1 MRLICQKCAHP
12 RGTTP
17 PLEAIIHTPIE
28 LARKAARI
36 AQEKK
41 AEDLVLLE
49 LERKVSY
56 CDYFLICS
64 GRNRRQVRAIAESL
78 STTFKRELG
87 LAPLSVEGMETGR
100 LVLLDFGDIV
110 VHVFDEPLR
119 GFYDLEGLWRDAPRQ
134 ELSDFMESESQAA
147 SAV

>member
-1 MRLICQKCAHP
+1 M
-12 RGTTP
+12 
-17 PLEAIIHTPIE
+17 EAPIQTPIE
-28 LARKAARI
+28 LARIAARI

-56 CDYFLICS
+56 CDFFLICS

-78 STTFKRELG
+78 STSFKKELG
-87 LAPLSVEGMETGR
+87 LAPLSTEGMESGR
-100 LVLLDFGDIV
+100 WVLLDFGDIV
-110 VHVFDEPLR
+110 VHVFEEPLR
-119 GFYDLEGLWRDAPRQ
+119 GFYDLEGLWQDAPRV
-134 ELSDFMESESQAA
+134 ELPDFAAPETQAA

>member
-1 MRLICQKCAHP
+1 M
-12 RGTTP
+12 
-17 PLEAIIHTPIE
+17 EAAISTPIE
-28 LARKAARI
+28 LAHRAAHI

-64 GRNRRQVRAIAESL
+64 GRNRRQVRAIAESIA
-78 STTFKRELG
+78 TTFKKELG
-87 LAPLSVEGMETGR
+87 VSALSVEGKESGR
-100 LVLLDFGDIV
+100 WVLLDFGDIV

-119 GFYDLEGLWRDAPRQ
+119 GFYDLEGLWKDAPRRDIPKIE
-134 ELSDFMESESQAA
+134 ELETQAA
-147 SAV
+147 TAV

>member
-1 MRLICQKCAHP
+1 M
-12 RGTTP
+12 
-17 PLEAIIHTPIE
+17 EAAIPTPIE
-28 LARKAARI
+28 LAHKAAQI

-56 CDYFLICS
+56 CDFFLVCS
-64 GRNRRQVRAIAESL
+64 GRNRRQVRAIAESIA
-78 STTFKRELG
+78 TQFKREIG
-87 LAPLSVEGMETGR
+87 IKALSVEGMETGR
-100 LVLLDFGDIV
+100 WVLLDFGDIV

-119 GFYDLEGLWRDAPRQ
+119 GFYDLEGLWKDAPRR
-134 ELSDFMESESQAA
+134 EIPAPGTTEPPAA

>member
-1 MRLICQKCAHP
+1 M
-12 RGTTP
+12 
-17 PLEAIIHTPIE
+17 EATIQTPIE
-28 LARKAARI
+28 LAHRAARI

-41 AEDLVLLE
+41 AEDLVILE

-64 GRNRRQVRAIAESL
+64 GRNRRQVRAIAESI
-78 STTFKRELG
+78 SATFKQEIG
-87 LAPLSVEGMETGR
+87 LAPLSIEGMESGR
-100 LVLLDFGDIV
+100 WVLLDFGEVV

-119 GFYDLEGLWRDAPRQ
+119 GFYDLEGLWKDAPRQ
-134 ELSDFMESESQAA
+134 NIPEFTGTEAQAA

>member
-1 MRLICQKCAHP
+1 M
-12 RGTTP
+12 
-17 PLEAIIHTPIE
+17 EAPIQTPIE
-28 LARKAARI
+28 LARIAARI

-56 CDYFLICS
+56 CDFFLICS

-78 STTFKRELG
+78 SSSFKKELG
-87 LAPLSVEGMETGR
+87 LAPLSTEGMESGR
-100 LVLLDFGDIV
+100 WVLLDFGDIV
-110 VHVFDEPLR
+110 VHVFEEPLR
-119 GFYDLEGLWRDAPRQ
+119 GFYDLEGLWQDAPRV
-134 ELSDFMESESQAA
+134 ELPDFAAPETQAA

>member
-1 MRLICQKCAHP
+1 
-12 RGTTP
+12 
-17 PLEAIIHTPIE
+17 LEAAISTPIE
-28 LARKAARI
+28 LAHRAAHI

-64 GRNRRQVRAIAESL
+64 GRTRRQVRAIAESIA
-78 STTFKRELG
+78 TTFKKELG
-87 LAPLSVEGMETGR
+87 ISTLSVEGKESGR
-100 LVLLDFGDIV
+100 WVLLDFGDIV

-119 GFYDLEGLWRDAPRQ
+119 GFYDLEGLWKDAPRRDIPKIE
-134 ELSDFMESESQAA
+134 ELETQAA
-147 SAV
+147 TAV